1 MRSVWILSIIGLVGG
16 CARLT
21 DSQVPEPPWPQ
32 ALAVVFDIDGTLT
45 PDVQSIA
52 TVRPDASQAVRRYF
66 DKGYRVVYLS
76 TRSSLLQNGI
86 PGWLKA
92 KAFPE
97 GSIHVGQTS
106 KDDKDPALF
115 KLRIL
120 KEYQARGWR
129 LIGGYGD
136 SSTDFEAYAGAGI
149 PKNLVFALRRKGA
162 SRCQPGAWQS
172 CLQGW
177 TEHLTYI
184 DQRRD

>member
-1 MRSVWILSIIGLVGG
+1 MGLAAG
-16 CARLT
+16 CGRLP

-45 PDVQSIA
+45 PDVRSIF
-52 TVRPDASQAVRRYF
+52 TVRPDASPAVRRYF
-66 DKGYRVVYLS
+66 DKGYRVIYLS
-76 TRSSLLQNGI
+76 TRSGLLQNGI

-92 KAFPE
+92 NGFPE
-97 GSIHVGQTS
+97 GSIHVGQTGV
-106 KDDKDPALF
+106 DDKNPALF

-120 KEYQARGWR
+120 KEYRARGWR
-129 LIGGYGD
+129 LVGGYGD

-149 PKNLVFALRRKGA
+149 PKYLVFALRRKGE
-162 SRCQPGAWQS
+162 SRCQPGQWQV

-184 DQRRD
+184 EQRRD